1 MKKEPP
7 LEEEEKRLEW
17 RCLIWAS
24 EELLKERPKT
34 GMVGEEV
41 LEPFLVELAG
51 EARRPEGSGLTDI
64 RRGGVAAPEW
74 LAEELAT
81 VAPKGIPPFEDRRGE
96 WASSSSLRT
105 KGAEGRLS

>member
-7 LEEEEKRLEW
+7 LEEEGKRLEW

-24 EELLKERPKT
+24 EELLKERPKA
-34 GMVGEEV
+34 GVVGEEV
-41 LEPFLVELAG
+41 LEPFLAA